1 MQIVAKNINFT
12 YAPKT
17 PFERHAIVGMD
28 FSLPASSYTA
38 IIGHTGSGKSTL
50 IQLLSGLLAPTSGSI
65 QMGDVVVDQNSKS
78 LQDLRDLVGMVFQY
92 PEHQLFAE
100 TVKKDVAFGPMNQGL
115 SEEEI
120 ESRVVELLQRVGL
133 PTSLWERSPYQLS
146 GGQMRRVA
154 IAGVLAMKPQ
164 VLILDEP
171 SAGLDPIGKAHLLE
185 MIYSL
190 HQQEGF
196 SVLHVTHDMNEAAQY
211 ADQML
216 VLADGQLVLSGT
228 TESVFQ
234 QDETLRL
241 LGLDVPES
249 VRWVDQLN
257 KHLSNPL
264 PRTLFTVDQVAKEL
278 IKRKK
283 ERH

>member
-1 MQIVAKNINFT
+1 MQIVVKNINFT
-12 YAPKT
+12 YGPNT
-17 PFERHAIVGMD
+17 PFERQALMGID
-28 FSLPASSYTA
+28 FSLPASTYTA

-50 IQLLSGLLAPTSGSI
+50 IQLLSGLLTPTSGTI
-65 QMGDVVVDQNSKS
+65 QMGEIVVDHKSKS
-78 LQDLRDLVGMVFQY
+78 LQDLRNLVGMVFQY

-115 SEEEI
+115 SEEEV
-120 ESRVVELLQRVGL
+120 ESRVLVALERVGL
-133 PTSLWERSPYQLS
+133 PSSLWERSPYQLS

-171 SAGLDPIGKAHLLE
+171 SAGLDPIGKSHLLE

-196 SVLHVTHDMNEAAQY
+196 AVLHVTHDMNEAAQY

-216 VLADGQLVLSGT
+216 VLAEGKLVLSGK
-228 TESVFQ
+228 TEILFQ
-234 QDETLRL
+234 QDETLQS
-241 LGLDVPES
+241 LGLDIPKS
-249 VRWVDQLN
+249 VQWVDKLN
-257 KHLSNPL
+257 QKISSPL
-264 PRTLFTVDQVAKEL
+264 PRSLFTVEQVAEEL
-278 IKRKK
+278 MKRKK
-283 ERH
+283 GSP